1 MKRYAMRDLQQWKQE
16 KRRKPLVLL
25 GARQV
30 GKTWLLEEFGKTFPD
45 GFVRIDF
52 DKEPE
57 YHSFFRSTKDVRRIL
72 QNLEFAVGRP
82 ITKDTLL
89 IFDEIQACGD
99 ALNTLKYFCE
109 DAPDYPVASAGSLLG
124 LMLSK
129 GFPVGKVDFLTL
141 GPMSFEEFLEAN
153 GDQRLVS
160 YLKSI
165 DTIEPVPEIFAGPL
179 TEKLKMYYVVGGMP
193 EAVLVW
199 TENRD
204 VSAVDR
210 VQSDI
215 LAAYEHDFAKHA
227 DKTDVPKIRLIWDSL
242 PSQLAREN
250 KKFLYSAVKTGARAR
265 EYENALLWLKNADL
279 IKKVPRITRPGIP
292 LSAYEDLSAF
302 KIYMPDV
309 GLLRRHAR
317 LAASAFTEENRLF
330 TEFKGALTENYVLQN
345 LLQIKDVAPYYW
357 SDGLHE
363 VDFAVQFENDI
374 FPVEAKAGRNI
385 GGASV
390 KAYAKAYEE
399 QTRLI
404 LRCSLQNLSLNGKVL
419 NVPLFLLGE
428 LRRLTECAMRQRG

>member
-1 MKRYAMRDLQQWKQE
+1 MKRAALQDLNKWKLSR
-16 KRRKPLVLL
+16 RRKPLVLL

-30 GKTWLLEEFGKTFPD
+30 GKTWLLEEFGKSFPD

-57 YHSFFRSTKDVRRIL
+57 YHQFFRSTKDVHRIL

-109 DAPDYPVASAGSLLG
+109 DAPEYYIASAGSLLG

-141 GPMSFEEFLEAN
+141 GPMTFEEFLEAN
-153 GDQRLVS
+153 GDQRLVT
-160 YLKSI
+160 YLKSVE
-165 DTIEPVPEIFAGPL
+165 TIEPIPEMFAGPL

-199 TENRD
+199 SQERD
-204 VSAVDR
+204 IQAVDR

-215 LAAYEHDFAKHA
+215 LSAYEHDFAKHA
-227 DKTDVPKIRLIWDSL
+227 EKNDVPKIRLIWDSL

-250 KKFLYSAVKTGARAR
+250 KKFLYSAVKNGARAR

-279 IKKVPRITRPGIP
+279 IKKVPRITKPGVP

-302 KIYMPDV
+302 KIYMTDV

-317 LAASAFTEENRLF
+317 LASSAFTEENRLF
-330 TEFKGALTENYVLQN
+330 TEFKGALTENYVLQS
-345 LLQIKDVAPYYW
+345 LLHIKDAVPYYW

-363 VDFAVQFENDI
+363 VDFAVQLDNDI
-374 FPVEAKAGRNI
+374 FPIEAKAGRNV

-390 KAYAKAYEE
+390 KAYAKAYAAE
-399 QTRLI
+399 TKLI
-404 LRCSLQNLSLNGKVL
+404 VRCSLQNLSLDGRVL
-419 NVPLFLLGE
+419 NVPLFLADE
-428 LRRLTECAMRQRG
+428 LERMIRTALKIR